1 MIGYWDLFP
10 GLYYYRLVTRIISDT
25 LTTNGFGH
33 RFILLAWKYCLFS
46 FLHFKSQILIRK
58 VLKDYKKPWKL
69 NFSNFWLFSALR
81 QAKSFRMIPMKVQH
95 MILVSFESPKPGAV
109 LKRVKRLKR
118 WLLRLGLYFRWTF
131 FQTLWNRWQWCLCRN
146 MPFW

>member
-58 VLKDYKKPWKL
+58 VFILCFPERTRQYTTGFSGSFRFEHFESDDNDVCVETCRFDNRFDETYQPWG
-69 NFSNFWLFSALR
+69 LFSEAHVTDCHITCPNPNRNSTFVNRSLIPNKLR
-81 QAKSFRMIPMKVQH
+81 YY
-95 MILVSFESPKPGAV
+95 
-109 LKRVKRLKR
+109 
-118 WLLRLGLYFRWTF
+118 LLF
-131 FQTLWNRWQWCLCRN
+131 
-146 MPFW
+146 

>member
-58 VLKDYKKPWKL
+58 VFIPCFLERTRQGFPGNSDLNPLKAMTMM
-69 NFSNFWLFSALR
+69 S
-81 QAKSFRMIPMKVQH
+81 
-95 MILVSFESPKPGAV
+95 VSKHAV
-109 LKRVKRLKR
+109 LIIDLMKPIN
-118 WLLRLGLYFRWTF
+118 LGDFSVRHT
-131 FQTLWNRWQWCLCRN
+131 
-146 MPFW
+146 

>member
-58 VLKDYKKPWKL
+58 VFIRRSFTKIGVFRVQYKHGPSDDNDVCVETCRFDNRFDETYQPWG
-69 NFSNFWLFSALR
+69 LFSEAHVTDCHITCPNPNRNSTFVNRNLIPNKLR
-81 QAKSFRMIPMKVQH
+81 
-95 MILVSFESPKPGAV
+95 
-109 LKRVKRLKR
+109 
-118 WLLRLGLYFRWTF
+118 
-131 FQTLWNRWQWCLCRN
+131 
-146 MPFW
+146 

>member
-58 VLKDYKKPWKL
+58 VFIRRSFTKIGVFWVEYKHGQSDDNDVCVETCRFDNRFDETYQPWG
-69 NFSNFWLFSALR
+69 LFSEAHVTDCHITCPNPNRNSTFVNRNLIPNKLR
-81 QAKSFRMIPMKVQH
+81 
-95 MILVSFESPKPGAV
+95 
-109 LKRVKRLKR
+109 
-118 WLLRLGLYFRWTF
+118 
-131 FQTLWNRWQWCLCRN
+131 
-146 MPFW
+146 